1 MISKDYL
8 KKLSSLGISIIP
20 CNDKKA
26 PIETGWQKLPTKTSS
41 DLDLI
46 NSSLWGIRTGYA
58 DIECVDIDLKVIHSI
73 SERNEWWLEYV
84 NFLSDNIEDF
94 LQKVVIAKTKN
105 GGYHIIYKTNIKK
118 GNTKIAA
125 LKGMK
130 EAIIESRGVGGQF
143 IVYDKFYTEKEYH
156 NIDYISDEEREI
168 IWTISKTYN
177 FIDPIVAEVPK
188 KSEYKK
194 SKETD
199 ITPWDDFN
207 NQHTCLD
214 LIGNDFSIVK
224 NTNKSYVIKRYGA
237 ESPHSGYIFKDSGC
251 MFLFSTGTQYPA
263 EKLLSAFSMYAYDK
277 HFGDFNKA
285 AGELYKQGYGTRQIK
300 SITVPPIVIEKE
312 KQIEKI
318 NFPIEI
324 FPKEIQHFIL
334 ESSNSLG
341 MSIDYMGCSFMWMLS
356 LIVGNSLV
364 VEVKPGWKE
373 VASLWIAVVGKPGI
387 GKTPSL
393 MQMIAPLRALNV
405 KEQKEYQKKMEKY
418 IEYEQKDKKEKEKSE
433 EIKKP
438 KNKQFIVGDITIEA
452 LVDLHEENPN
462 SVGVFKD
469 ELAGWIKDMNKYRAG
484 SDLEFWLSS
493 WSGASISL
501 NRKTSKSAFVDKPF
515 IPVLGGIQPAIFEQ
529 FSSGDN
535 KENGFIDR
543 VLISYPE
550 LSVNKYNNNF
560 ISAEALLWYNDFV
573 VKMKETVNRFFLKFD
588 ENDEILPTVV
598 KFNEECTKEWIRIH
612 DKITDLQNSDSENE
626 YMKSM
631 LPKQKSYIP
640 RFALLINTLW
650 SFIDEKYKYSL
661 IHSESMVKA
670 EKLSEYFIN
679 MAKLVKQES
688 TTKNEFR
695 KVAKDKLT
703 LFDKVK
709 AIYEAD
715 PDFNRA
721 KVAEMFEVSRQS
733 IYKCL
738 KTIENATA

>member
-1 MISKDYL
+1 MINKDYL
-8 KKLSSLGISIIP
+8 KKLSSLGVSVIP
-20 CNDKKA
+20 CNEKKA
-26 PIETGWQKLPTKTSS
+26 PIEIGWQKLPTKTSS
-41 DLDLI
+41 DIDLI
-46 NSSLWGIRTGYA
+46 NSNLWGIRTGYA

-73 SERNEWWLEYV
+73 SERNEWWLEYL

-105 GGYHIIYKTNIKK
+105 GGYHIIYKTNVKK
-118 GNTKIAA
+118 GNTKIAS

-143 IVYDKFYTEKEYH
+143 IIYDKFYTDREYY
-156 NIDYISDEEREI
+156 NIDYITDEERQI

-224 NTNKSYVIKRYGA
+224 NTNKSYVIKRHGA

-251 MFLFSTGTQYPA
+251 MFLFSTATQYPA
-263 EKLLSAFSMYAYDK
+263 EKLLSSFSMYAYDK
-277 HFGDFNKA
+277 HHGDFNKA
-285 AGELYKQGYGTRQIK
+285 SSELYKQGYGTRQIK
-300 SITVPPIVIEKE
+300 NITVPKLIIEKE

-373 VASLWIAVVGKPGI
+373 VANLWIAVVGKPGI

-438 KNKQFIVGDITIEA
+438 RNKQFIVGDITIEA

-462 SVGVFKD
+462 SIGVFKD

-573 VKMKETVNRFFLKFD
+573 VKSKETVNRFFVKFD
-588 ENDEILPTVV
+588 ENDEIQPTVV
-598 KFNEECTKEWIRIH
+598 KFDEECTKQWIRIH
-612 DKITDLQNSDSENE
+612 DKITDLQNSDTENE

-640 RFALLINTLW
+640 RFALLLNTLW
-650 SFIDEKYKYSL
+650 SLIDDEYKYSF
-661 IHSESMVKA
+661 IHSEAMIKA

-738 KTIENATA
+738 KNIQDVTA